1 MVLEIW
7 CVFDIFI
14 SLFRLFFALLP
25 LKQPYQWNFSKNK
38 KSTWIY
44 DQFTY
49 VHQKLLWDDLQFLRY
64 GGWKMELLILIWGY
78 LLPFYLSNSLKNKN
92 LKKWK
97 KKKKKNKNFKKL
109 KKKKKKKKNWR
120 YHHFTHMYQNLLSDD
135 LWFLRYRTWQMEL
148 RVLILGYFSLFYPFN
163 SLNNQIFEKMKKNS
177 GDIIIF
183 HMWTKNYDETIY
195 SFRKMVRERWKC
207 YFWFLT
213 IFCPFTPA
221 GVEKLKNLKK

>member
-1 MVLEIW
+1 MIRWFMVLEIW

-97 KKKKKNKNFKKL
+97 KKKKKRK
-109 KKKKKKKKNWR
+109 
-120 YHHFTHMYQNLLSDD
+120 T
-135 LWFLRYRTWQMEL
+135 
-148 RVLILGYFSLFYPFN
+148 
-163 SLNNQIFEKMKKNS
+163 
-177 GDIIIF
+177 GDIIIL
-183 HMWTKNYDETIY
+183 HICTKIYCQMIYGSWDIGRDRWNYEF
-195 SFRKMVRERWKC
+195 SF
-207 YFWFLT
+207 
-213 IFCPFTPA
+213 
-221 GVEKLKNLKK
+221 